1 MNAQDLKL
9 DYFKIYDVGDYKVD
23 YRVRLQGQFDEEPED
38 AELMLLSYVANP
50 VSKNGEP
57 IYNRNAHLTWYWL
70 YPRIPEPTRNVVVE
84 NQFGQQKIIIG
95 KSPALLVPAQKR
107 ERGSQF
113 PVDLDHFKLY
123 WVLEGER
130 VNQGVELKD
139 QFVSEEAKVLYPLL
153 FGVPVRK
160 EYQGDVSPVHNAK
173 AHLLIYRIT
182 PRSLQQAR
190 AVHDQFG
197 TRYLFFLR
205 SVLLAVPSIKPEWEE
220 L

>member
-23 YRVRLQGQFDEEPED
+23 YQVRLQGQFDEEPQD
-38 AELMLLSYVANP
+38 AELTLLSYFANP

-57 IYNRNAHLTWYWL
+57 IYNRNAHLTWYRL
-70 YPRIPEPTRNVVVE
+70 YSQIPEPTRNVMVE

-95 KSPALLVPAQKR
+95 KSPALLAPARKQ

-123 WVLEGER
+123 WVLEGEP

-139 QFVSEEAKVLYPLL
+139 QFSGEEAKVFYPLF
-153 FGVPVRK
+153 FGVPVQK
-160 EYQGDVSPVHNAK
+160 EYQGNVSPIHNKK
-173 AHLLIYRIT
+173 AHLLIYKIT

-190 AVHDQFG
+190 AVRDQFG
-197 TRYLFFLR
+197 MRYLFFLR
-205 SVLLAVPSIKPEWEE
+205 SVLLAVPGIKPEWEE